1 MWSIVGV
8 FLLGGLLV
16 GTPRPVQGQEDL
28 QSGFT
33 LGVNRVTMQSPGFD
47 LGSYFVFAGGVV
59 LRQSLFGPVS
69 IQSELL
75 LNQKGVEIDSE
86 EGGAI
91 DYGAGYL
98 ELPLLIHGRTPPV
111 QSITVHGEAGGFGAI
126 KLFERQTPGE
136 GDLNVPLRTG
146 VSFYRR
152 LNTGVVAGMG
162 ATLPFL
168 DQRLH
173 FTVRRTW
180 GLEDVARDVSEQPFP
195 QASFP
200 AQGKTRTWSLLVR
213 FGL

>member
-1 MWSIVGV
+1 MRFIVGI
-8 FLLGGLLV
+8 FLLGGLLA
-16 GTPRPVQGQEDL
+16 GTPGPVQGQEDL
-28 QSGFT
+28 QYGFT
-33 LGVNRVTMQSPGFD
+33 LGVNRVTMQSPGLD
-47 LGSYFVFAGGVV
+47 LGSYFVFAGGIV
-59 LRQSLFGPVS
+59 LRQPLFGPVS
-69 IQSELL
+69 IQAELL

-98 ELPLLIHGRTPPV
+98 ELPLLIHGKTPPV

-146 VSFYRR
+146 VSFYRWI
-152 LNTGVVAGMG
+152 NTGVVAGMG
-162 ATLPFL
+162 ATVPVL
-168 DQRLH
+168 DQQLH

-180 GLEDVARDVSEQPFP
+180 GLKDVARDVSEQPFP